1 MKKTYVV
8 SFAGH
13 LATRTTERTY
23 QSAGVH
29 INLNNPDRPIWGLSF
44 AGPGLTPKPY
54 GVSPWTVK
62 PVQELRPI
70 VKDAFKVQE
79 LEHQFNDVDSIN
91 LAEVNE
97 FMSDKY
103 LVAEAKYKLEM
114 ALETIDDWDDETKP
128 QMKRDIAQLKRFL
141 KKHEGKETDHQHD
154 GLTWE
159 QINDKVTE
167 ARKNDGSI

>member
-13 LATRTTERTY
+13 LATRNTARTY
-23 QSAGVH
+23 ESAGVH
-29 INLNNPDRPIWGLSF
+29 LTGKREWPLWGLAF

-54 GVSPWTVK
+54 GDRPWIVK

-70 VKDAFKVQE
+70 VKDAFKVRE
-79 LEHQFNDVDSIN
+79 LEYQFNDVDSIN

-114 ALETIDDWDDETKP
+114 ALETIDEYDGETVD

-141 KKHEGKETDHQHD
+141 KKHEGKENDHQHD

-167 ARKNDGSI
+167 ARKNDASI